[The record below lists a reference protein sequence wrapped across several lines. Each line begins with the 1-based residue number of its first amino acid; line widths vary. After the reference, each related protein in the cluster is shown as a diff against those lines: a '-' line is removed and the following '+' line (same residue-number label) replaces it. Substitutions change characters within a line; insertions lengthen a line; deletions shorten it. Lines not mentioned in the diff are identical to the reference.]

1 MPVLSTR
8 SRDVGTHGGLPH
20 GEVKDRLNAAGCP
33 RLWPRRRTNSPL
45 DSKQQSCAA
54 PAHVM
59 ECGINQ
65 EPPHTGWTLLATQ
78 VLCHLSDASPP
89 CYLALQGSQ
98 LRMTAGVHHSG
109 AKLINVAWG
118 ERKKLPSCLQQKARV
133 SDRRGCPGNQP
144 IPGATNKQDPNLK
157 SPAVGLEP
165 KERPKTQP
173 DLHCR
178 RQQLSHRSSGQGRR
192 GGQTG
197 KLQGAPACAVSQLP
211 DSCTDDERRPEWRP
225 LQDGGHS
232 SMVIGLFR
240 IELCGWG
247 TGNKQGVQSC

>member
-1 MPVLSTR
+1 
-8 SRDVGTHGGLPH
+8 
-20 GEVKDRLNAAGCP
+20 
-33 RLWPRRRTNSPL
+33 
-45 DSKQQSCAA
+45 
-54 PAHVM
+54 M

-78 VLCHLSDASPP
+78 VLCDLSGASPP

-98 LRMTAGVHHSG
+98 LRMKAGVHQSG
-109 AKLINVAWG
+109 AKLINVRG
-118 ERKKLPSCLQQKARV
+118 ERKELPSCLQQKARV
-133 SDRRGCPGNQP
+133 SDGRACPGNQP

-157 SPAVGLEP
+157 AQPLALGPRSDP
-165 KERPKTQP
+165 KPSQTCIAAANS
-173 DLHCR
+173 LATAR
-178 RQQLSHRSSGQGRR
+178 RAGAGMVARQGSSRELRQC
-192 GGQTG
+192 
-197 KLQGAPACAVSQLP
+197 APCAVSQFP